1 MKLAAGKVE
10 AFVDAF
16 PPEQMPA
23 LVLIY
28 GPDQGGVRDIGQR
41 LCAAFLGAEPDP
53 LQRADL
59 NDTEVGGGRLADE
72 AAAIPMFGDK
82 KLVLVRGGGGQVAR
96 AARDYLA
103 APTKTALVIIETGA

>member
-28 GPDQGGVRDIGQR
+28 GPDQGGVRDIRQR
-41 LCAAFLGAEPDP
+41 LCAA
-53 LQRADL
+53 
-59 NDTEVGGGRLADE
+59 
-72 AAAIPMFGDK
+72 
-82 KLVLVRGGGGQVAR
+82 
-96 AARDYLA
+96 
-103 APTKTALVIIETGA
+103 